1 MFSYCYSSHK
11 ICRYKEIAGFIKPSV
26 AKQNKARLLFVH
38 ILSEVNRP
46 FLMRLQA
53 RKPLIHELLPRC
65 IELFINLAQFVL
77 LDDKIPETAAEIAAV
92 NLKDSS
98 IFKSPLD
105 AGYMMTLRGTLE
117 GVDKDG
123 KVLLAKEFLLAMK
136 E

>member
-1 MFSYCYSSHK
+1 M
-11 ICRYKEIAGFIKPSV
+11 
-26 AKQNKARLLFVH
+26 
-38 ILSEVNRP
+38 
-46 FLMRLQA
+46 
-53 RKPLIHELLPRC
+53 
-65 IELFINLAQFVL
+65 
-77 LDDKIPETAAEIAAV
+77 